1 MKLWNNANCSVTLQ
15 RGGGASSGLISSGLS
30 GGSWEKKKKKKRKV
44 VNTVK
49 ERCRPFGGWMK
60 IQHDS
65 GGNDAQTRHRQS
77 TTCVFVGE
85 VFPLQLHRNINFCKL
100 QSSLSRHQ
108 DAARRLLSSVR
119 RVQRGMRSR
128 QDHPGTH
135 MDVFLLFVA
144 VVAEHEP

>member
-1 MKLWNNANCSVTLQ
+1 MDFFQLSSETCSCVRIKKMKLWNNANCSVTLQ

-65 GGNDAQTRHRQS
+65 GGNDAQ
-77 TTCVFVGE
+77 
-85 VFPLQLHRNINFCKL
+85 
-100 QSSLSRHQ
+100 
-108 DAARRLLSSVR
+108 
-119 RVQRGMRSR
+119 
-128 QDHPGTH
+128 
-135 MDVFLLFVA
+135 
-144 VVAEHEP
+144 